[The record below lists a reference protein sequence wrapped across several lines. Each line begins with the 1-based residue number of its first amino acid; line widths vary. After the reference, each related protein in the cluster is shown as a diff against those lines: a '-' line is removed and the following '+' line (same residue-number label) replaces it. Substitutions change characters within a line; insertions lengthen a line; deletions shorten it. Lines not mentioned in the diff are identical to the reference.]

1 MAEIS
6 IQNIEGFFIGNA
18 QDLEGGTGCTAIYCP
33 EGASTGV
40 DVRGG
45 GPATR
50 ETDLLNPVNMV
61 DKIHCVMLSGG
72 SAFGLAAADGAMAY
86 LEEHE
91 VGFDVGVGRVPI
103 IPSACLFDLVVGNPK
118 CRPDSEM
125 GYAALVDAEKNAP
138 QSGLV
143 GAGTGATVGKIC
155 GAERAMKSGLGIYA
169 EQIGDLKV
177 GAVVAVNALGDVTD
191 WETRRPLAG
200 LLKEDGTGVA
210 STLTVFKQIVDPSFS
225 AFQGN
230 TTLGCVITNAV
241 LTKAQVKKVA
251 MMAHNGYARAICPV
265 HTSADG
271 DAIFAMAK
279 GEVEAHI
286 DVVGA
291 VAAEVMMKA
300 ICRAVKVPSAYGF
313 KGYLDL

>member
-18 QDLEGGTGCTAIYCP
+18 QDIEGGTGCTAIYCP
-33 EGASTGV
+33 EGASAGV

-103 IPSACLFDLVVGNPK
+103 IPSACLFDLVVGDTK
-118 CRPDSEM
+118 RRPDREM

-143 GAGTGATVGKIC
+143 GSGTGATVGKIC

-177 GAVVAVNALGDVTD
+177 GAVVAVNALGDVMD
-191 WETRRPLAG
+191 WETHRPLAG

-210 STLTVFKQIVDPSFS
+210 STLTAFKQIVDPNFS

-241 LTKAQVKKVA
+241 LTKSQAKKVA
-251 MMAHNGYARAICPV
+251 MMTHNGYARAICPV

-271 DAIFAMAK
+271 DAIFTMAK
-279 GEVEAHI
+279 GKVEAHI

>member
-1 MAEIS
+1 
-6 IQNIEGFFIGNA
+6 
-18 QDLEGGTGCTAIYCP
+18 
-33 EGASTGV
+33 
-40 DVRGG
+40 
-45 GPATR
+45 
-50 ETDLLNPVNMV
+50 
-61 DKIHCVMLSGG
+61 
-72 SAFGLAAADGAMAY
+72 
-86 LEEHE
+86 
-91 VGFDVGVGRVPI
+91 
-103 IPSACLFDLVVGNPK
+103 
-118 CRPDSEM
+118 
-125 GYAALVDAEKNAP
+125 
-138 QSGLV
+138 
-143 GAGTGATVGKIC
+143 
-155 GAERAMKSGLGIYA
+155 MKSGLGIYA

-200 LLKEDGTGVA
+200 LLKEYGTGVA

-241 LTKAQVKKVA
+241 LTKAQAKKVA

>member
-18 QDLEGGTGCTAIYCP
+18 QDIEGGTGCTAIYCP
-33 EGASTGV
+33 EGASAGV

-103 IPSACLFDLVVGNPK
+103 IPSACLFDLVVGDPK
-118 CRPDSEM
+118 RRPDREM

-143 GAGTGATVGKIC
+143 GSGTGATVGKIC

-177 GAVVAVNALGDVTD
+177 GAVVAVNALGDVMD
-191 WETRRPLAG
+191 WETHRPLAG

-210 STLTVFKQIVDPSFS
+210 STLTAFKQIVDPNFS

-241 LTKAQVKKVA
+241 LTKSQAKKVA
-251 MMAHNGYARAICPV
+251 MMTHNGYARAICPV

-271 DAIFAMAK
+271 DAIFTMAK
-279 GEVEAHI
+279 GKVEAHI

>member
-18 QDLEGGTGCTAIYCP
+18 QDIEGGTGCTAIYCP
-33 EGASTGV
+33 EGASAGV

-118 CRPDSEM
+118 CRPDREM

-177 GAVVAVNALGDVTD
+177 CCCGKCS
-191 WETRRPLAG
+191 W
-200 LLKEDGTGVA
+200 
-210 STLTVFKQIVDPSFS
+210 
-225 AFQGN
+225 
-230 TTLGCVITNAV
+230 
-241 LTKAQVKKVA
+241 
-251 MMAHNGYARAICPV
+251 
-265 HTSADG
+265 
-271 DAIFAMAK
+271 
-279 GEVEAHI
+279 
-286 DVVGA
+286 
-291 VAAEVMMKA
+291 
-300 ICRAVKVPSAYGF
+300 
-313 KGYLDL
+313 

>member
-1 MAEIS
+1 
-6 IQNIEGFFIGNA
+6 
-18 QDLEGGTGCTAIYCP
+18 
-33 EGASTGV
+33 
-40 DVRGG
+40 
-45 GPATR
+45 
-50 ETDLLNPVNMV
+50 
-61 DKIHCVMLSGG
+61 
-72 SAFGLAAADGAMAY
+72 MAY

-118 CRPDSEM
+118 CRPDREM

-169 EQIGDLKV
+169 EQIGDLEV
-177 GAVVAVNALGDVTD
+177 GAVVAVNALGDVMD
-191 WETRRPLAG
+191 WETHRPLAG

-210 STLTVFKQIVDPSFS
+210 STLTAFKQIVDPNFS

-241 LTKAQVKKVA
+241 LTKSQAKKVA
-251 MMAHNGYARAICPV
+251 MMTHNGYARAICPV

-271 DAIFAMAK
+271 DAIFTMAK
-279 GEVEAHI
+279 GKVEAHI

>member
-18 QDLEGGTGCTAIYCP
+18 QDIEGGTGCTAIYCP
-33 EGASTGV
+33 EGASAGV

-103 IPSACLFDLVVGNPK
+103 ISSACLFDLVVGNPK
-118 CRPDSEM
+118 CRPDREM

-177 GAVVAVNALGDVTD
+177 GAVVAVNALGDVMD
-191 WETRRPLAG
+191 WETHRPLAG

-210 STLTVFKQIVDPSFS
+210 STLTAFKQIVDPNFS

-241 LTKAQVKKVA
+241 LTKSQAKKVA
-251 MMAHNGYARAICPV
+251 MMTHNGYARAICPV

-271 DAIFAMAK
+271 DAIFTMAK
-279 GEVEAHI
+279 GKVEAHI